1 MTGVR
6 TGPLGHSAHLDHLGH
21 LGHLGRLADLPAAGA
36 LGQQVRRLAG
46 SGALLVAS
54 GQLVPLWAVVSA
66 ALSPFLIV
74 AGWLISDALQPVS
87 YSPLRQTVS
96 VMSGYGGT
104 DRWVMTAALFVVG
117 GCHLVTAAGLGA
129 LRPPARVLLL
139 VAGLS
144 SIGIALCPEPVHGST
159 PAHLAWTALGAV
171 TIAIWPAFA
180 GGRGRGP
187 RPLLLTIRWSAVM
200 TAVFVALLA
209 WLVLETQGGSLLGL
223 AERLSSAVD
232 ISWPFIVAVAL
243 RRSAL
248 RAAAA
253 AGPAAGLVPTVG
265 VDSVRQP

>member
-1 MTGVR
+1 MAGVR
-6 TGPLGHSAHLDHLGH
+6 TGSLGHSAHLGH
-21 LGHLGRLADLPAAGA
+21 LGHPGRLAELPSAGA
-36 LGQQVRRLAG
+36 VGQQVRRLAG
-46 SGALLVAS
+46 SGAVLLVS
-54 GQLVPLWAVVSA
+54 GRLVPLWAVVSA

-74 AGWLISDALQPVS
+74 AGWLISDALQPAS

-104 DRWVMTAALFVVG
+104 DRWVMTAALFAVG

-180 GGRGRGP
+180 GGRGP
-187 RPLLLTIRWSAVM
+187 RPLLLTVRWSAVM

-223 AERLSSAVD
+223 AERLSSAID

-248 RAAAA
+248 RAAAGA
-253 AGPAAGLVPTVG
+253 VPRLVPTVG
-265 VDSVRQP
+265 VDSVRQPEGDGT